1 MRSVSLSR
9 LLHKTS
15 QRNCCCHSGRGGI
28 ITNTMMQKIYAR
40 YRYSLILL
48 RELVRTDFK
57 LRYQGSVLGMMW
69 SVLKPLMLF
78 AIMYIVFVR
87 FLKFGA
93 NIPHFAVS
101 LLLAQTLWGFFQETA
116 SQGMMAIVGR
126 GDLLRKIK
134 FPKYIVVVSSS
145 VSAFINL
152 AISLVIVALFMLING
167 VPLRWTMLIFP
178 IVVVELYIFSL
189 GVAFILSSM
198 YVKFRDICHIW
209 DVFMQM
215 WFYVTP
221 IIYPISMIA
230 NAGTPAMMTI
240 AKVIML
246 NPLAQ
251 IIQDARYTL
260 IGKTDTVWS
269 LIGSGPWSLLKLIP
283 VLSVIAIFVLGV
295 VIFKRASK
303 TFTEEL

>member
-1 MRSVSLSR
+1 
-9 LLHKTS
+9 
-15 QRNCCCHSGRGGI
+15 
-28 ITNTMMQKIYAR
+28 MQKIYAR

>member
-1 MRSVSLSR
+1 
-9 LLHKTS
+9 
-15 QRNCCCHSGRGGI
+15 
-28 ITNTMMQKIYAR
+28 MQKIYAR

-152 AISLVIVALFMLING
+152 AISLVIVAFFMLING

-178 IVVVELYIFSL
+178 IVVVELYVFSL

-230 NAGTPAMMTI
+230 NAGTPAMATI

-246 NPLAQ
+246 NPMAQ

-260 IGKTDTVWS
+260 VGKTDTVWS

>member
-1 MRSVSLSR
+1 M
-9 LLHKTS
+9 
-15 QRNCCCHSGRGGI
+15 I
-28 ITNTMMQKIYAR
+28 NTMMQEIYAR

-78 AIMYIVFVR
+78 AIMYVVFVR

-283 VLSVIAIFVLGV
+283 VLSVIAIFALGV

>member
-1 MRSVSLSR
+1 
-9 LLHKTS
+9 
-15 QRNCCCHSGRGGI
+15 
-28 ITNTMMQKIYAR
+28 MQKIYAR

-152 AISLVIVALFMLING
+152 AISLVIVAFFMLING

-215 WFYVTP
+215 WFYMTP

-246 NPLAQ
+246 NPMAQ

-260 IGKTDTVWS
+260 VGKTDTVWS

>member
-1 MRSVSLSR
+1 
-9 LLHKTS
+9 
-15 QRNCCCHSGRGGI
+15 
-28 ITNTMMQKIYAR
+28 MQKIYAR

-152 AISLVIVALFMLING
+152 AISLAIVAFFMLING

-215 WFYVTP
+215 WFYMTP

-230 NAGTPAMMTI
+230 NAGTPAMVTI

-246 NPLAQ
+246 NPMAQ

-260 IGKTDTVWS
+260 VGKTDTVWS
-269 LIGSGPWSLLKLIP
+269 LIGSGPWGLLKLIP

>member
-1 MRSVSLSR
+1 
-9 LLHKTS
+9 
-15 QRNCCCHSGRGGI
+15 
-28 ITNTMMQKIYAR
+28 MMQKIYAR

-178 IVVVELYIFSL
+178 IVVVELYVFSL